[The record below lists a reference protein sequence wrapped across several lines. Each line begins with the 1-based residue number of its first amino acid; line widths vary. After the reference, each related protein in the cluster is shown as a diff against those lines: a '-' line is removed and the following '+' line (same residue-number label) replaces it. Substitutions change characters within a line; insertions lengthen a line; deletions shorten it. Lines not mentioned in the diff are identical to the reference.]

1 MIVKLDEKACSLDAD
16 ELVAFVR
23 LSFNAD
29 KDGYVYG
36 SNKELSNKIG
46 MSVAKVKKA
55 IEGLFEKQMLSIGSG
70 KVFIWKHEDNIEF
83 AEGEESKP
91 HKNEPERI
99 ALNNVPS
106 VQQVDDK
113 AKKVCEYFNKVIVGR
128 GMPLVHA
135 LTSKRKSMINSRL
148 KEYGSEQMKLMIDK
162 AAASSF
168 LNGRNAGHIERCMS
182 CRLDKFVHQLLR
194 LIRTTKH
201 GIERYFKL
209 LELGTSIKDTTCQ
222 LFKS

>member
-1 MIVKLDEKACSLDAD
+1 MVVKLDEKACSLDAD

-36 SNKELSNKIG
+36 SNKGLSEKIG
-46 MSVAKVKKA
+46 MSVAKTKKA
-55 IEGLFEKQMLSIGSG
+55 IDGLFEKQMLSIGNG

-83 AEGEESKP
+83 AEGEESKQ

-113 AKKVCEYFNKVIVGR
+113 AKKVCEYFNKVNIFYMISISFDSAEDDLHITIGGDNFRDPSVLTVRLGVG
-128 GMPLVHA
+128 
-135 LTSKRKSMINSRL
+135 
-148 KEYGSEQMKLMIDK
+148 
-162 AAASSF
+162 
-168 LNGRNAGHIERCMS
+168 
-182 CRLDKFVHQLLR
+182 
-194 LIRTTKH
+194 LI
-201 GIERYFKL
+201 
-209 LELGTSIKDTTCQ
+209 
-222 LFKS
+222 

>member
-1 MIVKLDEKACSLDAD
+1 MVVKLDEKACSLDAD

-23 LSFNAD
+23 LSFNTD

-36 SNKELSNKIG
+36 SNKEISGKIG
-46 MSVAKVKKA
+46 MSVAKTKKA
-55 IEGLFEKQMLSIGSG
+55 IDGLFEKQMVSIGNG

-113 AKKVCEYFNKVIVGR
+113 AKKG
-128 GMPLVHA
+128 
-135 LTSKRKSMINSRL
+135 
-148 KEYGSEQMKLMIDK
+148 
-162 AAASSF
+162 
-168 LNGRNAGHIERCMS
+168 
-182 CRLDKFVHQLLR
+182 LR
-194 LIRTTKH
+194 I
-201 GIERYFKL
+201 F
-209 LELGTSIKDTTCQ
+209 Q
-222 LFKS
+222 

>member
-36 SNKELSNKIG
+36 SNKELSEKTG
-46 MSVAKVKKA
+46 MSVAKTKKA
-55 IEGLFEKQMLSIGSG
+55 IDGLFEKQMLSIGSG

-106 VQQVDDK
+106 VQQ
-113 AKKVCEYFNKVIVGR
+113 
-128 GMPLVHA
+128 
-135 LTSKRKSMINSRL
+135 SK
-148 KEYGSEQMKLMIDK
+148 EG
-162 AAASSF
+162 
-168 LNGRNAGHIERCMS
+168 
-182 CRLDKFVHQLLR
+182 LR
-194 LIRTTKH
+194 I
-201 GIERYFKL
+201 F
-209 LELGTSIKDTTCQ
+209 Q
-222 LFKS
+222 